1 MERKSL
7 FDTEFE
13 RIILCIPERGSSNDQ
28 GFVDEIRN
36 LFEPLEVVL
45 GLPNIQSLHL
55 TVDKTSPKLLI
66 LEDLMVDALKN
77 EKFLQTMTY
86 DSHHS
91 NITLLM
97 TMQNFFFQAKNAK
110 TFLRNFNI
118 KVIFND
124 AADVVYL
131 RTISQQISGNPYFLK
146 NAFEKLETKLNTGEM
161 DYLLIDS
168 NGRLPKKMLVRARIF
183 PCNDGKVRPI
193 FFML

>member
-77 EKFLQTMTY
+77 EKF
-86 DSHHS
+86 
-91 NITLLM
+91 
-97 TMQNFFFQAKNAK
+97 
-110 TFLRNFNI
+110 FLH
-118 KVIFND
+118 
-124 AADVVYL
+124 
-131 RTISQQISGNPYFLK
+131 
-146 NAFEKLETKLNTGEM
+146 
-161 DYLLIDS
+161 
-168 NGRLPKKMLVRARIF
+168 
-183 PCNDGKVRPI
+183 
-193 FFML
+193 